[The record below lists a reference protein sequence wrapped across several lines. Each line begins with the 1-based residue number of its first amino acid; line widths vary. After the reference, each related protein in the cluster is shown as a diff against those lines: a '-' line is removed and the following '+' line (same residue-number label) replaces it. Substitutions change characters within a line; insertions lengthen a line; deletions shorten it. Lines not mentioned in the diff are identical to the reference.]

1 MRIRQSKP
9 LKILPVYSVRHD
21 KDSFRIFCKNA
32 GNIMQKNHV
41 IKDNSPI
48 DALRL
53 NLDLTK
59 KYISETFKYSICNAI
74 QNFHI
79 VHL

>member
-1 MRIRQSKP
+1 
-9 LKILPVYSVRHD
+9 
-21 KDSFRIFCKNA
+21 
-32 GNIMQKNHV
+32 MQEKQV

-59 KYISETFKYSICNAI
+59 NYVSETFKYSICNTI
-74 QNFHI
+74 PNFNI
-79 VHL
+79 VCL

>member
-1 MRIRQSKP
+1 
-9 LKILPVYSVRHD
+9 
-21 KDSFRIFCKNA
+21 
-32 GNIMQKNHV
+32 MQKNHV

-79 VHL
+79 VRL